1 MRFKFILPPVSQHW
15 GIERRNWRGQKR
27 KGAAGNGAC
36 RTHAK
41 LPPVAHICVNAFT
54 CVCVCVCVCVCGKP
68 VGKKKKENKE
78 NNARYASLHIYLSCQ
93 VIPCN
98 YRNCVKLFNSSGSI
112 SNSFTLYAQC
122 GKEIEYNKFHSQK
135 CRRPAGNYFP
145 PSIRGRIKERNKY
158 IVGNRRNSICYLL
171 VLVSCAREFI
181 V

>member
-1 MRFKFILPPVSQHW
+1 MSQHW

-27 KGAAGNGAC
+27 RGAAGNGAC

-54 CVCVCVCVCVCGKP
+54 SVCVCVYV
-68 VGKKKKENKE
+68 
-78 NNARYASLHIYLSCQ
+78 ASLWGKRKRKIKKTTLGMPVFIFIYRAKWFR
-93 VIPCN
+93 VIAEIALN
-98 YRNCVKLFNSSGSI
+98 YLTSGRSSGSI

-145 PSIRGRIKERNKY
+145 PSMRGRIKERNKY
-158 IVGNRRNSICYLL
+158 IGGNRRNSICYLL